1 MEGQNPAP
9 PPDLPPDAATDHSAR
24 CRILQAAVDI
34 FGRKGYAGTS
44 VREIVERAG
53 VTKPVLYYHFH
64 SKEGLMMAII
74 DAAARE
80 VRRVIE
86 EVQRQ
91 GGSARARVN
100 GLVLGLR
107 QLVRF
112 HSSEL
117 RVVHSVYYF
126 APELLPAFDYRVF
139 ERLVLA
145 ELDSALRLGIESGE
159 LRPVSLR
166 HAALAL
172 GSILSGVLDQ
182 ELIHKDVVLEDADV
196 TQVLDLF
203 FDGLCPSA

>member
-1 MEGQNPAP
+1 MEDNAQQP
-9 PPDLPPDAATDHSAR
+9 PPTATQDAATDHSAR
-24 CRILQAAVDI
+24 CRILEAAVDI
-34 FGRKGYAGTS
+34 FGRKGYAGSS
-44 VREIVERAG
+44 VREIVEKAG

-74 DAAARE
+74 EAASRE
-80 VRRVIE
+80 VQRVIE
-86 EVQRQ
+86 EVQRH
-91 GGSARARVN
+91 GGSARARVTA
-100 GLVLGLR
+100 LVLGLR
-107 QLVRF
+107 NLVRL

-145 ELDSALRLGIESGE
+145 ELDSALRRGIDNGE

-182 ELIHKDVVLEDADV
+182 ELIHKDVVLDDADV
-196 TQVLDLF
+196 TQVLNLM